1 MAEISLKGIVISSF
15 DYEEFDKIV
24 TVYSDKYGKLSFIA
38 KGINKPES
46 KNRYSVQNF
55 SVSKYQIFKSRK
67 ANSLSKLKTGELIQN
82 NFNIT
87 RNYDNYL
94 FASVIIS
101 IILESDDFNSKSYQ
115 TFVSLEKALNNI
127 NQNNDP
133 FSTMVFFLFYLL
145 KPLGGKF
152 LLNRCYR
159 CNKPNKV
166 YRLFDFK
173 ECGFVCPNC
182 IRANEQP
189 QDVRFINFLKTI
201 DSETFSTVFN
211 HQFETAYILILC
223 KVLVE
228 HYSHNLG
235 IYTSAM
241 KVLNSKK
248 IFAEDTFE
256 NYTHSVLTRNEYLR

>member
-1 MAEISLKGIVISSF
+1 MAETILKGIVISSF

-24 TVYSDKYGKLSFIA
+24 TIYSDKYGKLSFVA

-55 SVSKYQIFKSRK
+55 SVSNFQIFKSRR
-67 ANSLSKLKTGELIQN
+67 ANSLSKLKTGDLIQN

-87 RNYDNYL
+87 KNYDNYL

-101 IILESDDFNSKSYQ
+101 IILESNDFNNKNFQ
-115 TFVSLEKALNNI
+115 IFVSLEKALNNI
-127 NQNNDP
+127 NENNDP

-152 LLNRCYR
+152 SLNKCYR
-159 CNKPNKV
+159 CNKPNKL

-182 IRANEQP
+182 IKLNEQP
-189 QDVRFINFLKTI
+189 QSVKFINFLKI
-201 DSETFSTVFN
+201 IYSETFSTVFN
-211 HQFETAYILILC
+211 HQFETAYVLILC
-223 KVLVE
+223 KVLLE

-235 IYTSAM
+235 IYTNAM
-241 KVLNSKK
+241 KILNSKK
-248 IFAEDTFE
+248 IFEEETFS
-256 NYTHSVLTRNEYLR
+256 NYTYSVLTTTEYLG